1 MISEAT
7 IYKKGNPWQRKVYHH
22 MAEYL
27 ESKGITSFGESANG
41 NAYKHLL
48 REEQS
53 EHNFI
58 TREIHQAAL
67 DRFNHHKAGDK
78 KRILTNTAAS
88 QPYCFNLVIYLE
100 QHRYLADQLFSKLLG
115 KPVKVQHIEPEFT
128 PNNCRV
134 EGFEPTGD
142 ESIGDQNGLQ
152 GTDAD
157 IAVFYT
163 YDDDKKGILL
173 IEFKFIEAEFSTC
186 STFRNNEDIR
196 KLCCRNFKSLI
207 EPIGGD
213 HSPKYRCGYKKYK
226 NWQLT
231 ENSKVFDM
239 QEITGS
245 CDCPFIKGA
254 NQLWRNM
261 LLTEK
266 VASARQCDE
275 FGFWVFSPKPND
287 NYLWEADGGLEKR
300 FRFILSEQGNNA
312 FKKVHLETIFGLL
325 NEIIGSKEDKEWL
338 EKMKERYLI

>member
-1 MISEAT
+1 MNSEAT
-7 IYKKGNPWQRKVYHH
+7 IYEKGNPWQRKVYHH

-48 REEQS
+48 TGEQS

-67 DRFNHHKAGDK
+67 DRFDHHKAGDK

-100 QHRYLADQLFSKLLG
+100 QHRYLANQLFSKLLG
-115 KPVKVQHIEPEFT
+115 KPVKVRHIEPEFT
-128 PNNCRV
+128 PNNCNV
-134 EGFEPTGD
+134 EGFGPIVE
-142 ESIGDQNGLQ
+142 ESIVDQNGLQ

-163 YDDDKKGILL
+163 YDDNKKGILL

-186 STFRNNEDIR
+186 STFRNNKNIR
-196 KLCCRNFKSLI
+196 EICCHNFYNGLI
-207 EPIGGD
+207 EPMGGD
-213 HSPKYRCGYKKYK
+213 NSQKDRCGYKKYE

-231 ENSKVFDM
+231 KSSRVFDL
-239 QEITGS
+239 QEITGF
-245 CDCPFIKGA
+245 CNCPFIRGE

-261 LLTEK
+261 LLAEK
-266 VASARQCDE
+266 VASERRCDE
-275 FGFWVFSPKPND
+275 FGFWVFSPKAND
-287 NYLWEADGGLEKR
+287 KYLWGEGGLEKR
-300 FRFILSEQGNNA
+300 FRLILSERGNSV
-312 FKKVHLETIFGLL
+312 FKKVHLETVFSLL
-325 NEIIGSKEDKEWL
+325 NEIIGNKEDKE
-338 EKMKERYLI
+338 